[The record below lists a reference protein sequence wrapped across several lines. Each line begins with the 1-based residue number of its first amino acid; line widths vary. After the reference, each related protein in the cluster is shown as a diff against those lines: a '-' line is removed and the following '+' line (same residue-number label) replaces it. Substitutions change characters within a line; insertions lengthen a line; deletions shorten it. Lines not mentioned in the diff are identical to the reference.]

1 MSILF
6 LREVGLLAVARVQ
19 LGSSEQVS
27 QQDIFGV
34 VSADRFFWGKEGRKG
49 RLLEDQTEMRM
60 GQVVCTVDTQIVV
73 K

>member
-34 VSADRFFWGKEGRKG
+34 VSADRFWGERGEKRKIIG
-49 RLLEDQTEMRM
+49 GSDRNED
-60 GQVVCTVDTQIVV
+60 GPSSLYS
-73 K
+73 